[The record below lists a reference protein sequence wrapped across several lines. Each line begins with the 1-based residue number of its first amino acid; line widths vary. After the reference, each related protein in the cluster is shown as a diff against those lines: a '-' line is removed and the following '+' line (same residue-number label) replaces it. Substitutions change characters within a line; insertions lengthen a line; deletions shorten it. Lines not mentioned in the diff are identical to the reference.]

1 MTSSV
6 GGRVSLAAG
15 ANLLSGQISDRNSD
29 ATCFVGSIDLKV
41 TEDIIWE
48 LFTQVGPVGA
58 SMINAV
64 LVFAGSRVANIRLL
78 ERRSS
83 FDDVNHVYMLQCV
96 YIYQKIE

>member
-48 LFTQVGPVGA
+48 LFTQVGPVGT
-58 SMINAV
+58 SMMKCSV
-64 LVFAGSRVANIRLL
+64 GFCRLSACKYSPCWREDL
-78 ERRSS
+78 PS
-83 FDDVNHVYMLQCV
+83 MM
-96 YIYQKIE
+96 

>member
-15 ANLLSGQISDRNSD
+15 ASLLSGQASDRNAD

-58 SMINAV
+58 CIIECSVAFVNYWVRTTGKDLPSSKILST
-64 LVFAGSRVANIRLL
+64 LVHCSVCIFTKGQS
-78 ERRSS
+78 
-83 FDDVNHVYMLQCV
+83 DW
-96 YIYQKIE
+96 